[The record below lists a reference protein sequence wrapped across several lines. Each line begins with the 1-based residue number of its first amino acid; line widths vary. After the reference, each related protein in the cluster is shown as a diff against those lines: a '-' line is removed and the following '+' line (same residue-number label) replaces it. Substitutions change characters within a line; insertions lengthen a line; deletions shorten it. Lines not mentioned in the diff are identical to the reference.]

1 MNIDRFQE
9 KVDHALVPHH
19 GARVRPG
26 DRGDVQR
33 GPAAGGA
40 QPARA
45 KAVSLLHTH
54 GENIFFLIPRQMI

>member
-1 MNIDRFQE
+1 MNVDRFQE
-9 KVDHALVPHH
+9 EVDHSLVPHH
-19 GARVRPG
+19 GGRVRPG

-45 KAVSLLHTH
+45 EAVSLHTH
-54 GENIFFLIPRQMI
+54 TGKNICRYL